1 MVKLLFFVLFFTNS
15 VFLQNQ
21 KDQEQTKFEFPGYT
35 LKGCLG
41 SDIPKP
47 KRQVAKLPS
56 KQAQVYL
63 KQLFP
68 FLQADNE
75 DLVKAKS
82 VLDRMK
88 SDSNLTDSDKAQMY
102 YYYAYIDSVNDDL
115 KSAKTNYKKFLS
127 IEDADPRLKSN
138 VISMLGQLSYAEGSY
153 NTAIDYMEQWI
164 SMEANPS
171 SLGFDIIAASYW
183 QLKDKKKALKF
194 SERALC
200 VAKANK
206 SKPKESTYNLLV
218 ALYNENERIEDM
230 LPLFEELVRFYPK
243 KRYWTQLSGVYGE
256 LKEEKKQLS
265 ALEAAHDQRL
275 LDKEN
280 EYVSLYQLLMRAEAP
295 LKAARVIEY
304 GIEKEF
310 VKENEKHLKYLAQG
324 WHMAQELAKAEPV
337 YEKAAKKSEKG
348 ELYVF
353 LGQIFLATDRYR
365 EAKQALKLGL
375 KKGKLDDP
383 VTVNI
388 LLGQVAYELQEFE
401 EATKFFRTAIDRLA
415 DIKIKNK
422 EAREKKQ
429 DKLRTQALNWLTYT
443 EKEKKRVE
451 MLELRIKDL
460 EEQS

>member
-1 MVKLLFFVLFFTNS
+1 MIKILIFSLFFSGIILS
-15 VFLQNQ
+15 QEKNQ
-21 KDQEQTKFEFPGYT
+21 KEQTKFDFPGYT
-35 LKGCLG
+35 IKGCLG
-41 SDIPKP
+41 SDLSKP

-56 KQAQVYL
+56 KRAQAYL
-63 KQLFP
+63 KDLFP
-68 FLQADNE
+68 FLRAETE
-75 DLVKAKS
+75 DLVKAKN
-82 VLDRMK
+82 VLNRMQ
-88 SDSNLTDSDKAQMY
+88 SDQGLTESDKAQMY
-102 YYYAYIDSVNDDL
+102 YYFAYIDSINEDL
-115 KSAKTNYKKFLS
+115 KSAKNNYKKFLS

-138 VISMLGQLSYAEGSY
+138 VISMLGQLSYSEGNY
-153 NTAIDYMEQWI
+153 KTAIDYMEQWI

-206 SKPKESTYNLLV
+206 SKPKESTYNLLI
-218 ALYNENERIEDM
+218 ALYNENERIKDM

-265 ALEAAHDQRL
+265 SLEAAHDQRL
-275 LDKEN
+275 LDKET

-295 LKAARVIEY
+295 LKAARVMQY

-324 WHMAQELAKAEPV
+324 WHMAQELDKAEPV
-337 YEKAAKKSEKG
+337 YEKAAIKSEEG

-353 LGQIFLATDRYR
+353 LGQIYLATDRYKK
-365 EAKQALKLGL
+365 AKQALQLGL
-375 KKGKLDDP
+375 KKGKLKDP

-388 LLGQVAYELQEFE
+388 LLGQVAYELQDFE
-401 EATKFFRTAIDRLA
+401 DATKFFRTAIDRLS
-415 DIKIKNK
+415 DIKIKDK

-451 MLELRIKDL
+451 MLQLRIKDL
-460 EEQS
+460 EES

>member
-1 MVKLLFFVLFFTNS
+1 MIKIFILSLFLSGVIFS
-15 VFLQNQ
+15 QDKNQ
-21 KDQEQTKFEFPGYT
+21 KEQTKFDFPGYT
-35 LKGCLG
+35 IKGCLG
-41 SDIPKP
+41 SDLSKP

-56 KQAQVYL
+56 KRAQAYL
-63 KQLFP
+63 KDLFP
-68 FLQADNE
+68 FLRAETE
-75 DLVKAKS
+75 DLVKAKN
-82 VLDRMK
+82 VLNRMQ
-88 SDSNLTDSDKAQMY
+88 SDQGLTESDKAQMY
-102 YYYAYIDSVNDDL
+102 YYFAYIDSINEDL
-115 KSAKTNYKKFLS
+115 KSAKNNYKKFLS

-138 VISMLGQLSYAEGSY
+138 VISMLGQLSYSEGNY
-153 NTAIDYMEQWI
+153 KTAIDYMEQWI

-206 SKPKESTYNLLV
+206 SKPKESTYNLLI
-218 ALYNENERIEDM
+218 ALYNENERIKDM

-265 ALEAAHDQRL
+265 SLEAAHDQRL
-275 LDKEN
+275 LDKET

-295 LKAARVIEY
+295 LKAARVMQY

-324 WHMAQELAKAEPV
+324 WHMAQELDKAEPV
-337 YEKAAKKSEKG
+337 YEKAAIKSEEG

-353 LGQIFLATDRYR
+353 LGQIYLATDRYKK
-365 EAKQALKLGL
+365 AKQALQLGL
-375 KKGKLDDP
+375 KKGKLKDP

-388 LLGQVAYELQEFE
+388 LLGQVAYELQDFE
-401 EATKFFRTAIDRLA
+401 DATKFFRTAIDRLS
-415 DIKIKNK
+415 DIKIKDK

-451 MLELRIKDL
+451 MLQLRIKDL
-460 EEQS
+460 EES

>member
-1 MVKLLFFVLFFTNS
+1 MRLLFLFFLFSSTAFVQS
-15 VFLQNQ
+15 E
-21 KDQEQTKFEFPGYT
+21 KDKEQTVFDFPGYT

-41 SDIPKP
+41 SDLPKP

-56 KQAQVYL
+56 KQAQRYL
-63 KQLFP
+63 KELFP
-68 FLQADNE
+68 FLQAENE
-75 DLVKAKS
+75 DFVKAEN
-82 VLDRMK
+82 VLNKMK
-88 SDSNLTDSDKAQMY
+88 SDSSLTESDKAQMY
-102 YYYAYIDSVNDDL
+102 YYFAYIDSVKDDL
-115 KSAKTNYKKFLS
+115 KSAKQNYMKFLS
-127 IEDADPRLKSN
+127 IEESDPRLKSN
-138 VISMLGQLSYAEGSY
+138 VISMLGQLSYAEGSFK
-153 NTAIDYMEQWI
+153 TAIDYMEQWI
-164 SMEANPS
+164 AMEANPS

-218 ALYNENERIEDM
+218 ALYNENERVNDM

-256 LKEEKKQLS
+256 LKQEDNQLS

-275 LDKEN
+275 LDKET

-295 LKAARVIEY
+295 LKAARAIEY
-304 GIEKEF
+304 GIQNEF
-310 VKENEKHLKYLAQG
+310 VEENEKHLKYLAQG
-324 WHMAQELAKAEPV
+324 WHLAQELDKAEPV
-337 YEKAAKKSEKG
+337 YEKAAKKAKEG
-348 ELYVF
+348 ELYIF
-353 LGQIFLATDRYR
+353 LGQIYLATDRFKK
-365 EAKQALKLGL
+365 AKQALQLGL
-375 KKGKLDDP
+375 KKGKLKDP

-388 LLGQVAYELQEFE
+388 LLGQVAYELQDFE
-401 EATKFFRTAIDRLA
+401 DATKFFRTAIDRLS
-415 DIKIKNK
+415 DIKIKDK

-451 MLELRIKDL
+451 MLELRMKDL
-460 EEQS
+460 EES

>member
-1 MVKLLFFVLFFTNS
+1 MIKIFIFSLFLSGAIFS
-15 VFLQNQ
+15 QDENQ
-21 KDQEQTKFEFPGYT
+21 TEQTRFEFPGYT
-35 LKGCLG
+35 IKGCLG
-41 SDIPKP
+41 SDLSKP

-56 KQAQVYL
+56 KKAQAYL
-63 KQLFP
+63 KDLFP
-68 FLQADNE
+68 FLRAETE
-75 DLVKAKS
+75 DLVKAKN
-82 VLDRMK
+82 VLNRMQ
-88 SDSNLTDSDKAQMY
+88 SDQGLTESDKAQMY
-102 YYYAYIDSVNDDL
+102 YYFAYIDSINEDL
-115 KSAKTNYKKFLS
+115 KSAKSNYKKFLS

-138 VISMLGQLSYAEGSY
+138 VISMLGQLSYSEGNY
-153 NTAIDYMEQWI
+153 KTAIDYMEQWI

-206 SKPKESTYNLLV
+206 SKPKESTYNLLI
-218 ALYNENERIEDM
+218 ALYNENERIKDM

-265 ALEAAHDQRL
+265 SLEAAHDQRL
-275 LDKEN
+275 LDKET

-295 LKAARVIEY
+295 LKAARVMQY

-324 WHMAQELAKAEPV
+324 WHVAQELDKAEPV
-337 YEKAAKKSEKG
+337 YEKAAIKSEEG

-353 LGQIFLATDRYR
+353 LGQIYLATDRYKK
-365 EAKQALKLGL
+365 AKQALQLGL
-375 KKGKLDDP
+375 KKGKLKDP

-388 LLGQVAYELQEFE
+388 LLGQVAYELQDFE
-401 EATKFFRTAIDRLA
+401 DATKFFRTAIDRLS
-415 DIKIKNK
+415 DIKIKDK

-451 MLELRIKDL
+451 MLQLRIKDL
-460 EEQS
+460 EES

>member
-1 MVKLLFFVLFFTNS
+1 MIKILIFSLFFSGIILS
-15 VFLQNQ
+15 QEKNQ
-21 KDQEQTKFEFPGYT
+21 KEQTKFDFPGYT
-35 LKGCLG
+35 IKGCLG
-41 SDIPKP
+41 SDLSKP

-56 KQAQVYL
+56 KRAQAYL
-63 KQLFP
+63 KDLFP
-68 FLQADNE
+68 FLRAETE
-75 DLVKAKS
+75 DLVKAKN
-82 VLDRMK
+82 VLNRMQ
-88 SDSNLTDSDKAQMY
+88 SDQGLTESDKAQMY
-102 YYYAYIDSVNDDL
+102 YYFAYIDSINEDL
-115 KSAKTNYKKFLS
+115 KSAKNNYKKFLS

-138 VISMLGQLSYAEGSY
+138 VISMLGQLSYSEGNY
-153 NTAIDYMEQWI
+153 KTAIDYMEQWI

-206 SKPKESTYNLLV
+206 SKPKESTYNLLI
-218 ALYNENERIEDM
+218 ALYNENQRIKDM

-265 ALEAAHDQRL
+265 SLEAAHHQRL
-275 LDKEN
+275 LDKET

-295 LKAARVIEY
+295 LKAARVMQY

-324 WHMAQELAKAEPV
+324 WHMAQELDKAEPV
-337 YEKAAKKSEKG
+337 YEKAAKKSEEG
-348 ELYVF
+348 ELYIF
-353 LGQIFLATDRYR
+353 LGQIYLATDRYKK
-365 EAKQALKLGL
+365 AKQALQLGL
-375 KKGKLDDP
+375 KKGKLKDP

-388 LLGQVAYELQEFE
+388 LLGQVAYELQDFE
-401 EATKFFRTAIDRLA
+401 DATKFFRTAIDRLS
-415 DIKIKNK
+415 DIKIKDK

-460 EEQS
+460 EES

>member
-1 MVKLLFFVLFFTNS
+1 MIKIFIFSLFFSGIIFS
-15 VFLQNQ
+15 QDKNQ
-21 KDQEQTKFEFPGYT
+21 TEQTKFDFPGYT
-35 LKGCLG
+35 IKGCLG
-41 SDIPKP
+41 SDLSKP

-56 KQAQVYL
+56 KKAQAYL
-63 KQLFP
+63 KDLFP
-68 FLQADNE
+68 FLRAETE
-75 DLVKAKS
+75 DLVKAKN
-82 VLDRMK
+82 VLNRMQ
-88 SDSNLTDSDKAQMY
+88 SDQGLTESDKAQMY
-102 YYYAYIDSVNDDL
+102 YYFAYIDSINEDL
-115 KSAKTNYKKFLS
+115 KSAKRNYIKFLS

-138 VISMLGQLSYAEGSY
+138 VISMLGQLSYSEGNY
-153 NTAIDYMEQWI
+153 KTAIDYMEQWI

-183 QLKDKKKALKF
+183 QLKDKKRALKF

-206 SKPKESTYNLLV
+206 SKPKESTYNLLI
-218 ALYNENERIEDM
+218 ALYNENQRIKDM

-265 ALEAAHDQRL
+265 SLEAAHDQRL

-295 LKAARVIEY
+295 LKAARVMQY
-304 GIEKEF
+304 GLEKEF

-324 WHMAQELAKAEPV
+324 WHMAQELDKAEPV
-337 YEKAAKKSEKG
+337 YEKAALKSEEG

-353 LGQIFLATDRYR
+353 LGQIYLATDRYKK
-365 EAKQALKLGL
+365 AKQALQLGL
-375 KKGKLDDP
+375 KKGKLKDP

-388 LLGQVAYELQEFE
+388 LLGQVAYELQDFE
-401 EATKFFRTAIDRLA
+401 DATKFFRTAIDRLS
-415 DIKIKNK
+415 DIKIKDK

-451 MLELRIKDL
+451 TLELRIKDL
-460 EEQS
+460 EES

>member
-1 MVKLLFFVLFFTNS
+1 MIKIFIFSLFLSGAIFS
-15 VFLQNQ
+15 QDENQ
-21 KDQEQTKFEFPGYT
+21 KEQTKFDFPGYT
-35 LKGCLG
+35 IKGCLG
-41 SDIPKP
+41 SDLSKP

-56 KQAQVYL
+56 KKAQAYL
-63 KQLFP
+63 KDLFP
-68 FLQADNE
+68 FLRAETE
-75 DLVKAKS
+75 DLVKAKN
-82 VLDRMK
+82 VLNRMQ
-88 SDSNLTDSDKAQMY
+88 SDQGLTESDKAQMY
-102 YYYAYIDSVNDDL
+102 YYFAYIDSINEDL
-115 KSAKTNYKKFLS
+115 KSAKKNYIKFLS

-138 VISMLGQLSYAEGSY
+138 VISMLGQLSYSEGNY
-153 NTAIDYMEQWI
+153 KTAIDYMEQWI

-206 SKPKESTYNLLV
+206 SKPKESTYNLLI
-218 ALYNENERIEDM
+218 ALYNENERIKDM

-265 ALEAAHDQRL
+265 SLEAAHDQRL
-275 LDKEN
+275 LDKET

-295 LKAARVIEY
+295 LKAARVMQY

-324 WHMAQELAKAEPV
+324 WHMAQELDKAEPV
-337 YEKAAKKSEKG
+337 YEKAAIKSEEG

-353 LGQIFLATDRYR
+353 LGQIYLATDRYKK
-365 EAKQALKLGL
+365 AKQALQLGL
-375 KKGKLDDP
+375 KKGKLKDP

-388 LLGQVAYELQEFE
+388 LLGQVAYELQDFE
-401 EATKFFRTAIDRLA
+401 DATKFFRTAIDRLS
-415 DIKIKNK
+415 DIKIKDK

-451 MLELRIKDL
+451 MLQLRIKDL
-460 EEQS
+460 EES

>member
-1 MVKLLFFVLFFTNS
+1 MMRLLFL
-15 VFLQNQ
+15 VFLFSSTAFVQSE
-21 KDQEQTKFEFPGYT
+21 KDKEQTVFDFPGYT

-41 SDIPKP
+41 SDLPKP

-56 KQAQVYL
+56 KQAQRYL
-63 KQLFP
+63 KELFP
-68 FLQADNE
+68 FLQAENE
-75 DLVKAKS
+75 DFVKAEN
-82 VLDRMK
+82 VLNKMK
-88 SDSNLTDSDKAQMY
+88 SDSSLTESDKAQMY
-102 YYYAYIDSVNDDL
+102 YYFAYIDSVKDDL
-115 KSAKTNYKKFLS
+115 KSAKQNYMKFLS
-127 IEDADPRLKSN
+127 IEESDPRLKSN
-138 VISMLGQLSYAEGSY
+138 VISMLGQLSYAEGSFK
-153 NTAIDYMEQWI
+153 TAIDYMEQWI
-164 SMEANPS
+164 AMEANPS

-218 ALYNENERIEDM
+218 ALYNENERINDM

-256 LKEEKKQLS
+256 LKQEDNQLS

-275 LDKEN
+275 LDKET

-295 LKAARVIEY
+295 LKAARAIEY
-304 GIEKEF
+304 GIQNEF
-310 VKENEKHLKYLAQG
+310 VEENEKHLKYLAQG
-324 WHMAQELAKAEPV
+324 WHLAQELDKAEPV
-337 YEKAAKKSEKG
+337 YEKAAKKSKEG
-348 ELYVF
+348 ELYIF
-353 LGQIFLATDRYR
+353 LGQIYLATDRYKK
-365 EAKQALKLGL
+365 AKQALQLGL
-375 KKGKLDDP
+375 KKGKLKDP

-388 LLGQVAYELQEFE
+388 LLGQVAYELQDFE
-401 EATKFFRTAIDRLA
+401 DATKFFRTAIDRLS
-415 DIKIKNK
+415 DIKIKDK

-451 MLELRIKDL
+451 MLELRMKDL
-460 EEQS
+460 EES

>member
-1 MVKLLFFVLFFTNS
+1 MMRLLFLFFLFSSTAFVQS
-15 VFLQNQ
+15 E
-21 KDQEQTKFEFPGYT
+21 KDKEQTVFDFPGYT

-41 SDIPKP
+41 SDLPKP

-56 KQAQVYL
+56 KQAQRYL
-63 KQLFP
+63 KELFP
-68 FLQADNE
+68 FLQAENE
-75 DLVKAKS
+75 DFVKAEN
-82 VLDRMK
+82 VLNKMK
-88 SDSNLTDSDKAQMY
+88 SDSSLTESDKAQMY
-102 YYYAYIDSVNDDL
+102 YYFAYIDSVNDDL
-115 KSAKTNYKKFLS
+115 KSAKQNYMKFLS
-127 IEDADPRLKSN
+127 IEESDPRLKSN
-138 VISMLGQLSYAEGSY
+138 VISMLGQLSYAEGSFK
-153 NTAIDYMEQWI
+153 TAIDYMEQWI
-164 SMEANPS
+164 AMEANPS

-218 ALYNENERIEDM
+218 ALYNENERVNDM

-256 LKEEKKQLS
+256 LKQEDNQLS

-275 LDKEN
+275 LDKET

-295 LKAARVIEY
+295 LKAARAIEY
-304 GIEKEF
+304 GIQNEF
-310 VKENEKHLKYLAQG
+310 VEENEKHLKYLAQG
-324 WHMAQELAKAEPV
+324 WHLAQELDKAEPV
-337 YEKAAKKSEKG
+337 YEKAAKKAKEG
-348 ELYVF
+348 ELYIF
-353 LGQIFLATDRYR
+353 LGQIYLATDRYKK
-365 EAKQALKLGL
+365 AKQALQLGL
-375 KKGKLDDP
+375 KKGKLKDP

-388 LLGQVAYELQEFE
+388 LLGQVAYELQDFE
-401 EATKFFRTAIDRLA
+401 DATKFFRTAIDRLS
-415 DIKIKNK
+415 DIKIKDK

-451 MLELRIKDL
+451 MLELRMKDL
-460 EEQS
+460 EES

>member
-1 MVKLLFFVLFFTNS
+1 MIKILIFSLFFSGIILS
-15 VFLQNQ
+15 QEKNQ
-21 KDQEQTKFEFPGYT
+21 KEQTKFDFPGYT
-35 LKGCLG
+35 IKGCLG
-41 SDIPKP
+41 SDLSKP

-56 KQAQVYL
+56 KRAQAYL
-63 KQLFP
+63 KDLFP
-68 FLQADNE
+68 FLRAETE
-75 DLVKAKS
+75 DLVKAKN
-82 VLDRMK
+82 VLNRMQ
-88 SDSNLTDSDKAQMY
+88 SDQGLTESDKAQMY
-102 YYYAYIDSVNDDL
+102 YYFAYIDSINEDL
-115 KSAKTNYKKFLS
+115 KSAKNNYKKFLS

-138 VISMLGQLSYAEGSY
+138 VISMLGQLSYSEGNY
-153 NTAIDYMEQWI
+153 KTAIDYMEQWI

-206 SKPKESTYNLLV
+206 SKPKESTYNLLI
-218 ALYNENERIEDM
+218 ALYNENQRIKDM

-265 ALEAAHDQRL
+265 SLEAAHDQRL
-275 LDKEN
+275 LDKET
-280 EYVSLYQLLMRAEAP
+280 EYISLYQLLMRAEAP
-295 LKAARVIEY
+295 LKAARVMQY
-304 GIEKEF
+304 GLEKEF
-310 VKENEKHLKYLAQG
+310 VEENEKHLKYLAQG
-324 WHMAQELAKAEPV
+324 WHMAQELDKAEPV
-337 YEKAAKKSEKG
+337 YEKAALKSEEG

-353 LGQIFLATDRYR
+353 LGQIYLATDRYKK
-365 EAKQALKLGL
+365 AKQALQLGL
-375 KKGKLDDP
+375 KKGKLKDP

-388 LLGQVAYELQEFE
+388 LLGQVAYELQDFE
-401 EATKFFRTAIDRLA
+401 DATKFFRTAIDRLS
-415 DIKIKNK
+415 DIKIKDK

-460 EEQS
+460 EES

>member
-1 MVKLLFFVLFFTNS
+1 MTRLLFL
-15 VFLQNQ
+15 VFLFSSTAFVQSE
-21 KDQEQTKFEFPGYT
+21 KDKEQTVFDFPGYT

-41 SDIPKP
+41 SDLPKP

-56 KQAQVYL
+56 KQAQRYL
-63 KQLFP
+63 KELFP
-68 FLQADNE
+68 FLQAENE
-75 DLVKAKS
+75 DFVKAEN
-82 VLDRMK
+82 VLNKMK
-88 SDSNLTDSDKAQMY
+88 SDSSLTESDKAQMY
-102 YYYAYIDSVNDDL
+102 YYFAYIDSVKDDL
-115 KSAKTNYKKFLS
+115 KSAKQNYMKFLS
-127 IEDADPRLKSN
+127 IEESDPRLKSN
-138 VISMLGQLSYAEGSY
+138 VISMLGQLSYAEGSFK
-153 NTAIDYMEQWI
+153 TAIDYMEQWI

-218 ALYNENERIEDM
+218 ALYNENERVNDM

-256 LKEEKKQLS
+256 LKQEDNQLS

-275 LDKEN
+275 LDKET

-295 LKAARVIEY
+295 LKAARAIEY
-304 GIEKEF
+304 GIQNEF
-310 VKENEKHLKYLAQG
+310 VEENEKHLKYLAQG
-324 WHMAQELAKAEPV
+324 WHLAQELDKAEPV
-337 YEKAAKKSEKG
+337 YEKAAKKSKEG
-348 ELYVF
+348 ELYIF
-353 LGQIFLATDRYR
+353 LGQIYLATDRYKK
-365 EAKQALKLGL
+365 AKQALQLGL
-375 KKGKLDDP
+375 KKGKLKDP

-388 LLGQVAYELQEFE
+388 LLGQVAYELQDFE
-401 EATKFFRTAIDRLA
+401 DATKFFRTAIDRLS
-415 DIKIKNK
+415 DIKIKDK

-451 MLELRIKDL
+451 MLELRMKDL
-460 EEQS
+460 EES

>member
-1 MVKLLFFVLFFTNS
+1 MIRIFIFSLFFSGIILS
-15 VFLQNQ
+15 QDKNQ
-21 KDQEQTKFEFPGYT
+21 TEQTKFDFPGYT
-35 LKGCLG
+35 IKGCLG
-41 SDIPKP
+41 SDLSKP

-56 KQAQVYL
+56 KKAQAYL
-63 KQLFP
+63 KDLFP
-68 FLQADNE
+68 FLRAETE
-75 DLVKAKS
+75 DLVKAKN
-82 VLDRMK
+82 VLNRMQ
-88 SDSNLTDSDKAQMY
+88 SDQGLTESDKAQMY
-102 YYYAYIDSVNDDL
+102 YYFAYIDSINEDL
-115 KSAKTNYKKFLS
+115 KSAKSNYKKFLS

-138 VISMLGQLSYAEGSY
+138 VISMLGQLSYSEGNY
-153 NTAIDYMEQWI
+153 KTAIDYMEQWI

-206 SKPKESTYNLLV
+206 SKPKESTYNLLI
-218 ALYNENERIEDM
+218 ALYNENQRIKDM

-265 ALEAAHDQRL
+265 SLEAAHDQRL
-275 LDKEN
+275 LDKET
-280 EYVSLYQLLMRAEAP
+280 EYISLYQLLMRAEAP
-295 LKAARVIEY
+295 LKAARVMQY
-304 GIEKEF
+304 GLEKEF
-310 VKENEKHLKYLAQG
+310 VEENEKHLKYLAQG
-324 WHMAQELAKAEPV
+324 WHMAQELDKAEPV
-337 YEKAAKKSEKG
+337 YEKAALKSEEG

-353 LGQIFLATDRYR
+353 LGQIYLATDRYKK
-365 EAKQALKLGL
+365 AKQALQLGL
-375 KKGKLDDP
+375 KKGKLKDP

-388 LLGQVAYELQEFE
+388 LLGQVAYELQDFE
-401 EATKFFRTAIDRLA
+401 DATKFFRTAIDRLS
-415 DIKIKNK
+415 DIKIKDK

-443 EKEKKRVE
+443 EKEKRRVE

-460 EEQS
+460 EES

>member
-1 MVKLLFFVLFFTNS
+1 MRLLFL
-15 VFLQNQ
+15 VFLFSSTAFVQSE
-21 KDQEQTKFEFPGYT
+21 KDKEQTVFDFPGYT

-41 SDIPKP
+41 SDLPKP

-56 KQAQVYL
+56 KQAQRYL
-63 KQLFP
+63 KELFP
-68 FLQADNE
+68 FLQAENE
-75 DLVKAKS
+75 DFVKAEN
-82 VLDRMK
+82 VLNKMK
-88 SDSNLTDSDKAQMY
+88 SDSSLTESDKAQMY
-102 YYYAYIDSVNDDL
+102 YYFAYIDSVNDDL
-115 KSAKTNYKKFLS
+115 KSAKQNYMKFLS
-127 IEDADPRLKSN
+127 IEESDPRLKSN
-138 VISMLGQLSYAEGSY
+138 VISMLGQLSYAEGSFK
-153 NTAIDYMEQWI
+153 TAIDYMEQWI
-164 SMEANPS
+164 AMEANPS

-218 ALYNENERIEDM
+218 ALYNENERINDM

-256 LKEEKKQLS
+256 LKQEDNQLS

-275 LDKEN
+275 LDKET

-295 LKAARVIEY
+295 LKAARAIEY
-304 GIEKEF
+304 GIQNEF
-310 VKENEKHLKYLAQG
+310 VEENEKHLKYLAQG
-324 WHMAQELAKAEPV
+324 WHLAQELDKAEPV
-337 YEKAAKKSEKG
+337 YEKAAKKSKEG
-348 ELYVF
+348 ELYIF
-353 LGQIFLATDRYR
+353 LGQIYLATDRYKK
-365 EAKQALKLGL
+365 AKQALQLGL
-375 KKGKLDDP
+375 KKGKLKDP

-388 LLGQVAYELQEFE
+388 LLGQVAYELQDFE
-401 EATKFFRTAIDRLA
+401 DATKFFRTAIDRLS
-415 DIKIKNK
+415 DIKIKDK

-451 MLELRIKDL
+451 MLELRMKDL
-460 EEQS
+460 EES

>member
-1 MVKLLFFVLFFTNS
+1 MMRLVLFFFLFSNF
-15 VFLQNQ
+15 VFLQN
-21 KDQEQTKFEFPGYT
+21 KSESEQTKFDFPGYT

-41 SDIPKP
+41 SELSKP

-56 KQAQVYL
+56 KQAQRYL
-63 KQLFP
+63 KELFP
-68 FLQADNE
+68 FLQAENE
-75 DLVKAKS
+75 DLVKAKN
-82 VLDRMK
+82 VLMK
-88 SDSNLTDSDKAQMY
+88 MQSDKTLTESDKAQMY
-102 YYYAYIDSVNDDL
+102 YYFAYIDSVNDDL
-115 KSAKTNYKKFLS
+115 KSAKQNYIKFLS

-138 VISMLGQLSYAEGSY
+138 VISMLGQLSYSEGNY
-153 NTAIDYMEQWI
+153 KTAIDYMEQWI
-164 SMEANPS
+164 SMESNPS

-183 QLKDKKKALKF
+183 QLKEKKKALKF

-206 SKPKESTYNLLV
+206 SKPKESTYNLLI
-218 ALYNENERIEDM
+218 ALYNENQRIKDM

-256 LKEEKKQLS
+256 LKQENKQLS

-295 LKAARVIEY
+295 LKAARVIAY
-304 GIEKEF
+304 GIENKF
-310 VKENEKHLKYLAQG
+310 VEENEKHLKYLAQG
-324 WHMAQELAKAEPV
+324 WHMAQELDKAEPV
-337 YEKAAKKSEKG
+337 YEKAAKKSEEG

-353 LGQIFLATDRYR
+353 LGQIYLATDRYDK
-365 EAKQALKLGL
+365 AKQALKLGL
-375 KKGKLDDP
+375 KKGKLKDP

-415 DIKIKNK
+415 DIKIEDK
-422 EAREKKQ
+422 EAKEKKQ

-451 MLELRIKDL
+451 TLQLRIKDL
-460 EEQS
+460 EEEG

>member
-1 MVKLLFFVLFFTNS
+1 MRLLFL
-15 VFLQNQ
+15 VFLFSSTAFVQSE
-21 KDQEQTKFEFPGYT
+21 KDKEQTVFDFPGYT

-41 SDIPKP
+41 SDLPKP

-56 KQAQVYL
+56 KQAQRYL
-63 KQLFP
+63 KELFP
-68 FLQADNE
+68 FLQAENE
-75 DLVKAKS
+75 DFVKAEN
-82 VLDRMK
+82 VLNKMK
-88 SDSNLTDSDKAQMY
+88 SDSSLTESDKAQMY
-102 YYYAYIDSVNDDL
+102 YYFAYIDSVNDDL
-115 KSAKTNYKKFLS
+115 KSAKQNYMKFLS
-127 IEDADPRLKSN
+127 IEESDPRLKSN
-138 VISMLGQLSYAEGSY
+138 VISMLGQLSYAEGSFK
-153 NTAIDYMEQWI
+153 TAIDYMEQWI
-164 SMEANPS
+164 AMEANPS

-218 ALYNENERIEDM
+218 ALYNENERVNDM

-256 LKEEKKQLS
+256 LKQEDNQLS

-275 LDKEN
+275 LDKET

-295 LKAARVIEY
+295 LKAARAIEY
-304 GIEKEF
+304 GIQNEF
-310 VKENEKHLKYLAQG
+310 VEENEKHLKYLAQG
-324 WHMAQELAKAEPV
+324 WHLAQELDKAEPV
-337 YEKAAKKSEKG
+337 YEKAAKKSKEG
-348 ELYVF
+348 ELYIF
-353 LGQIFLATDRYR
+353 LGQIYLATDRYKK
-365 EAKQALKLGL
+365 AKQALQLGL
-375 KKGKLDDP
+375 KKGKLKDP

-388 LLGQVAYELQEFE
+388 LLGQVAYELQDFE
-401 EATKFFRTAIDRLA
+401 DATKFFRTAIDRLS
-415 DIKIKNK
+415 DIKIKDK

-451 MLELRIKDL
+451 MLELRMKDL
-460 EEQS
+460 EES

>member
-1 MVKLLFFVLFFTNS
+1 MIKILIFSLFFSGAILS
-15 VFLQNQ
+15 QNENQ
-21 KDQEQTKFEFPGYT
+21 TEQTKFDFPGYT
-35 LKGCLG
+35 IKGCLG
-41 SDIPKP
+41 SDLSKP

-56 KQAQVYL
+56 KKAQAYL
-63 KQLFP
+63 KDLFP
-68 FLQADNE
+68 FFRAETE
-75 DLVKAKS
+75 DLVKVKN
-82 VLDRMK
+82 VLNRMQ
-88 SDSNLTDSDKAQMY
+88 SDQGLTESDKAQMY
-102 YYYAYIDSVNDDL
+102 YYFAYIDSINEDL
-115 KSAKTNYKKFLS
+115 KSAKRNYIKFLS

-138 VISMLGQLSYAEGSY
+138 VISMLGQLSYSEGNY
-153 NTAIDYMEQWI
+153 KTAIDYMEQWI

-206 SKPKESTYNLLV
+206 SKPKESTYNLLI
-218 ALYNENERIEDM
+218 ALYNENQRIKDM

-256 LKEEKKQLS
+256 LKQEKKQLS
-265 ALEAAHDQRL
+265 SLEAAHDQRL
-275 LDKEN
+275 LDKET

-295 LKAARVIEY
+295 LKAARVMQY

-310 VKENEKHLKYLAQG
+310 VKEDEKHLKYLAQG
-324 WHMAQELAKAEPV
+324 WHMAQELDKAEPV
-337 YEKAAKKSEKG
+337 YEKAAIKSEEG

-353 LGQIFLATDRYR
+353 LGQIYLATDRYKK
-365 EAKQALKLGL
+365 AKQALQLGL
-375 KKGKLDDP
+375 KKGKLKDP

-388 LLGQVAYELQEFE
+388 LLGQVAYELQDFE
-401 EATKFFRTAIDRLA
+401 DATKFFRTAIDRLS
-415 DIKIKNK
+415 DIKIKDK

-451 MLELRIKDL
+451 MLQLRIKDL
-460 EEQS
+460 EES

>member
-171 SLGFDIIAASYW
+171 SLGFDIIAASYR

-443 EKEKKRVE
+443 EKEKRRIE

-460 EEQS
+460 EEKS

>member
-1 MVKLLFFVLFFTNS
+1 MTRLLFL
-15 VFLQNQ
+15 VFLFSSTAFVQSE
-21 KDQEQTKFEFPGYT
+21 KDKEQTVFDFPGYT

-41 SDIPKP
+41 SDLPKP

-56 KQAQVYL
+56 KQAQRYL
-63 KQLFP
+63 KELFP
-68 FLQADNE
+68 FLQAENE
-75 DLVKAKS
+75 DFVKAEN
-82 VLDRMK
+82 VLNKMK
-88 SDSNLTDSDKAQMY
+88 SDSSLTESDKAQMY
-102 YYYAYIDSVNDDL
+102 YYFAYIDSVNDDL
-115 KSAKTNYKKFLS
+115 KSAKQNYMKFLS
-127 IEDADPRLKSN
+127 IEESDPRLKSN
-138 VISMLGQLSYAEGSY
+138 VISMLGQLSYAEGSFK
-153 NTAIDYMEQWI
+153 TAIDYMEQWI
-164 SMEANPS
+164 AMEANPS

-218 ALYNENERIEDM
+218 ALYNENERVNDM

-256 LKEEKKQLS
+256 LKQEDNQLS

-275 LDKEN
+275 LDKET

-295 LKAARVIEY
+295 LKAARAIEY
-304 GIEKEF
+304 GIQNEF
-310 VKENEKHLKYLAQG
+310 VEENEKHLKYLAQG
-324 WHMAQELAKAEPV
+324 WHLAQELDKAEPV
-337 YEKAAKKSEKG
+337 YEKAAKKAKEG

-353 LGQIFLATDRYR
+353 LGQIYLATDRYKK
-365 EAKQALKLGL
+365 AKQALQLGL
-375 KKGKLDDP
+375 KKGKLKDP

-388 LLGQVAYELQEFE
+388 LLGQVAYELQDFE
-401 EATKFFRTAIDRLA
+401 DATKFFRTAIDRLS
-415 DIKIKNK
+415 DIKIKDK

-451 MLELRIKDL
+451 MLELRMKDL
-460 EEQS
+460 EES

>member
-1 MVKLLFFVLFFTNS
+1 MMRLLFL
-15 VFLQNQ
+15 VFLFSSTAFVQSE
-21 KDQEQTKFEFPGYT
+21 KDKEQTVFDFPGYT

-41 SDIPKP
+41 SDLPKP

-56 KQAQVYL
+56 KQAQRYL
-63 KQLFP
+63 KELFP
-68 FLQADNE
+68 FLQAENE
-75 DLVKAKS
+75 DFVKAEN
-82 VLDRMK
+82 VLNKMK
-88 SDSNLTDSDKAQMY
+88 SDSSLTESDKAQMY
-102 YYYAYIDSVNDDL
+102 YYFAYIDSVNDDL
-115 KSAKTNYKKFLS
+115 KSAKQNYMKFLS
-127 IEDADPRLKSN
+127 IEESDPRLKSN
-138 VISMLGQLSYAEGSY
+138 VISMLGQLSYAEGSFK
-153 NTAIDYMEQWI
+153 TAIDYMEQWI
-164 SMEANPS
+164 AMEANPS

-218 ALYNENERIEDM
+218 ALYNENERVNDM

-256 LKEEKKQLS
+256 LKQEDNQLS

-275 LDKEN
+275 LDKET

-295 LKAARVIEY
+295 LKAARAIEY
-304 GIEKEF
+304 GIQNEF
-310 VKENEKHLKYLAQG
+310 VEENEKHLKYLAQG
-324 WHMAQELAKAEPV
+324 WHLAQELDKAEPV
-337 YEKAAKKSEKG
+337 YEKAAKKAKEG
-348 ELYVF
+348 ELYIF
-353 LGQIFLATDRYR
+353 LGQIYLATDRYKK
-365 EAKQALKLGL
+365 AKQALQLGL
-375 KKGKLDDP
+375 KKGKLKDP

-388 LLGQVAYELQEFE
+388 LLGQVAYELQDFE
-401 EATKFFRTAIDRLA
+401 DATKFFRTAIDRLS
-415 DIKIKNK
+415 DIKIKDK

-451 MLELRIKDL
+451 MLELRMKDL
-460 EEQS
+460 EES

>member
-1 MVKLLFFVLFFTNS
+1 MIKIFIFSLFLSGAIFS
-15 VFLQNQ
+15 QSDNQ
-21 KDQEQTKFEFPGYT
+21 TEQTKFDFPGYT
-35 LKGCLG
+35 IKGCLG
-41 SDIPKP
+41 SDLSKP

-56 KQAQVYL
+56 KKAQAYL
-63 KQLFP
+63 KDLFP
-68 FLQADNE
+68 FLRAETE
-75 DLVKAKS
+75 DLVKAKN
-82 VLDRMK
+82 VLNRMQ
-88 SDSNLTDSDKAQMY
+88 SDQGLTESDKAQMY
-102 YYYAYIDSVNDDL
+102 YYFAYIDSINEDI
-115 KSAKTNYKKFLS
+115 KSAKKNYIKFLS

-138 VISMLGQLSYAEGSY
+138 VISMLGQLSYSEGNY
-153 NTAIDYMEQWI
+153 KTAIDYMEQWI

-206 SKPKESTYNLLV
+206 SKPKESTYNLLI
-218 ALYNENERIEDM
+218 ALYNENQRIKDM

-265 ALEAAHDQRL
+265 SLEAAHDQRL
-275 LDKEN
+275 LDKET

-295 LKAARVIEY
+295 LKAARVMQY

-310 VKENEKHLKYLAQG
+310 VKDNEKHLKYLAQG
-324 WHMAQELAKAEPV
+324 WHMAQELDKAEPV
-337 YEKAAKKSEKG
+337 YEKAAIKSEEG

-353 LGQIFLATDRYR
+353 LGQIYLATDRYKK
-365 EAKQALKLGL
+365 AKQALQLGL
-375 KKGKLDDP
+375 KKGKLKDP

-401 EATKFFRTAIDRLA
+401 DATKFFRTAIDRLS
-415 DIKIKNK
+415 DIKIKDK

-451 MLELRIKDL
+451 MLQLRIKDL
-460 EEQS
+460 EES

>member
-1 MVKLLFFVLFFTNS
+1 MIKILIFSLFLSGVIFS
-15 VFLQNQ
+15 QDENQ
-21 KDQEQTKFEFPGYT
+21 KEQTKFDFPGYT
-35 LKGCLG
+35 IKGCLG
-41 SDIPKP
+41 SDLSKP

-56 KQAQVYL
+56 KKAQAYL
-63 KQLFP
+63 KDLFP
-68 FLQADNE
+68 FLRAETE
-75 DLVKAKS
+75 DLVKAKN
-82 VLDRMK
+82 VLNKMQ
-88 SDSNLTDSDKAQMY
+88 SDQGLTESDKAQMY
-102 YYYAYIDSVNDDL
+102 YYFAYIDSINEDL
-115 KSAKTNYKKFLS
+115 KSAKRNYIKFLS

-138 VISMLGQLSYAEGSY
+138 VISMLGQLSYSEGNY
-153 NTAIDYMEQWI
+153 KTAIDYMEQWI

-206 SKPKESTYNLLV
+206 SKPKESTYNLLI
-218 ALYNENERIEDM
+218 ALYNENQRIKDM

-265 ALEAAHDQRL
+265 SLEAAHDQRL
-275 LDKEN
+275 LDKET

-295 LKAARVIEY
+295 LKAARVMQY

-310 VKENEKHLKYLAQG
+310 VKEDEKHLKYLAQG
-324 WHMAQELAKAEPV
+324 WHMAQELDKAEPV
-337 YEKAAKKSEKG
+337 YEKAAIKSEEG

-353 LGQIFLATDRYR
+353 LGQIYLATDRYKK
-365 EAKQALKLGL
+365 AKQALQLGL
-375 KKGKLDDP
+375 KKGKLKDP

-388 LLGQVAYELQEFE
+388 LLGQVAYELQDFE
-401 EATKFFRTAIDRLA
+401 DATKFFRTAIDRLS
-415 DIKIKNK
+415 DIKIKDK

-451 MLELRIKDL
+451 MLQLRIKDL
-460 EEQS
+460 EES

>member
-1 MVKLLFFVLFFTNS
+1 MIKILIFSLFFSGIILS
-15 VFLQNQ
+15 QEKNQ
-21 KDQEQTKFEFPGYT
+21 KEQTKFDFPGYT
-35 LKGCLG
+35 IKGCLG
-41 SDIPKP
+41 SDLSKP

-56 KQAQVYL
+56 KRAQAYL
-63 KQLFP
+63 KDLFP
-68 FLQADNE
+68 FLRAETE
-75 DLVKAKS
+75 DLVKAKN
-82 VLDRMK
+82 VLNRMQ
-88 SDSNLTDSDKAQMY
+88 SDQGLTESDKAQMY
-102 YYYAYIDSVNDDL
+102 YYFAYIDSINEDL
-115 KSAKTNYKKFLS
+115 KSAKRNYIKFLS

-138 VISMLGQLSYAEGSY
+138 VISMLGQLSYSEGNY
-153 NTAIDYMEQWI
+153 KTAIDYMEQWI

-206 SKPKESTYNLLV
+206 SKPKESTYNLLI
-218 ALYNENERIEDM
+218 ALYNENERIKDM

-265 ALEAAHDQRL
+265 SLEAAHDQRL
-275 LDKEN
+275 LDKET

-295 LKAARVIEY
+295 LKAARVMQY

-324 WHMAQELAKAEPV
+324 WHMAQELDKAEPV
-337 YEKAAKKSEKG
+337 YEKAAIKSEEG

-353 LGQIFLATDRYR
+353 LGQIYLATDRYKK
-365 EAKQALKLGL
+365 AKQALQLGL
-375 KKGKLDDP
+375 KKGKLKDP

-388 LLGQVAYELQEFE
+388 LLGQVAYELQDFE
-401 EATKFFRTAIDRLA
+401 DATKFFRTAIDRLS
-415 DIKIKNK
+415 DIKIKDK

-451 MLELRIKDL
+451 MLQLRIKDL
-460 EEQS
+460 EES

>member
-1 MVKLLFFVLFFTNS
+1 MIKIFIFSLFLSGVIFS
-15 VFLQNQ
+15 QDENQ
-21 KDQEQTKFEFPGYT
+21 KEQTKFDFPGYT
-35 LKGCLG
+35 IKGCLG
-41 SDIPKP
+41 SDLSKP

-56 KQAQVYL
+56 KKAQAYL
-63 KQLFP
+63 KDLFP
-68 FLQADNE
+68 FLRAETE
-75 DLVKAKS
+75 DLVKAKN
-82 VLDRMK
+82 VLNRMQ
-88 SDSNLTDSDKAQMY
+88 SDQGLTESDKAQMY
-102 YYYAYIDSVNDDL
+102 YYFAYIDSINEDL
-115 KSAKTNYKKFLS
+115 KSAKRNYIKFLS

-138 VISMLGQLSYAEGSY
+138 VISMLGQLSYSEGNY
-153 NTAIDYMEQWI
+153 KTAIDYMEQWI

-206 SKPKESTYNLLV
+206 SKPKESTYNLLI
-218 ALYNENERIEDM
+218 ALYNENQRIKDM

-256 LKEEKKQLS
+256 LKDEKKQLS
-265 ALEAAHDQRL
+265 SLEAAHDQRL
-275 LDKEN
+275 LDKDT

-295 LKAARVIEY
+295 LKAAKVMQY

-310 VKENEKHLKYLAQG
+310 VKEDEQHLKYLAQG
-324 WHMAQELAKAEPV
+324 WHMAQELDKAEPV
-337 YEKAAKKSEKG
+337 YEKAAIKSEEG

-353 LGQIFLATDRYR
+353 LGQIYLATDRYKK
-365 EAKQALKLGL
+365 AKQALQLGL
-375 KKGKLDDP
+375 KKGKLKDP

-388 LLGQVAYELQEFE
+388 LLGQVAYELQDFE
-401 EATKFFRTAIDRLA
+401 DATKFFRTAIDRLS
-415 DIKIKNK
+415 DIKIKDK

-451 MLELRIKDL
+451 MLQLRIKDL
-460 EEQS
+460 EES

>member
-1 MVKLLFFVLFFTNS
+1 MMRLLFL
-15 VFLQNQ
+15 VFLFSSTAFVQSE
-21 KDQEQTKFEFPGYT
+21 KDKEQTVFDFPGYT

-41 SDIPKP
+41 SDLPKP

-56 KQAQVYL
+56 KQAQRYL
-63 KQLFP
+63 KELFP
-68 FLQADNE
+68 FLQAENE
-75 DLVKAKS
+75 DFVKAEN
-82 VLDRMK
+82 VLNKMK
-88 SDSNLTDSDKAQMY
+88 SDSSLTESDKAQMY
-102 YYYAYIDSVNDDL
+102 YYFAYIDSVNDDL
-115 KSAKTNYKKFLS
+115 KSAKQNYMKFLS
-127 IEDADPRLKSN
+127 IEESDPRLKSN
-138 VISMLGQLSYAEGSY
+138 VISMLGQLSYAEGSFK
-153 NTAIDYMEQWI
+153 TAIDYMEQWI
-164 SMEANPS
+164 AMEANPS

-218 ALYNENERIEDM
+218 ALYNENERVDDM

-256 LKEEKKQLS
+256 LKQEDNQLS

-275 LDKEN
+275 LDKET

-295 LKAARVIEY
+295 LKAARAIEY
-304 GIEKEF
+304 GIQNEF
-310 VKENEKHLKYLAQG
+310 VEENEKHLKYLAQG
-324 WHMAQELAKAEPV
+324 WHLAQELDKAEPV
-337 YEKAAKKSEKG
+337 YEKAAKKAKEG
-348 ELYVF
+348 ELYIF
-353 LGQIFLATDRYR
+353 LGQIYLATDRYKK
-365 EAKQALKLGL
+365 AKQALQLGL
-375 KKGKLDDP
+375 KKGKLKDP

-388 LLGQVAYELQEFE
+388 LLGQVAYELQDFE
-401 EATKFFRTAIDRLA
+401 DATKFFRTAIDRLA
-415 DIKIKNK
+415 DIKIKDK

-451 MLELRIKDL
+451 MLELRMKDL
-460 EEQS
+460 EES

>member
-1 MVKLLFFVLFFTNS
+1 MIKIFIFSLFFSGIILS
-15 VFLQNQ
+15 QDKNQ
-21 KDQEQTKFEFPGYT
+21 IEQTKFDFPGYT
-35 LKGCLG
+35 IKGCLG
-41 SDIPKP
+41 SDLSKP

-56 KQAQVYL
+56 KKAQAYL
-63 KQLFP
+63 KDLFP
-68 FLQADNE
+68 FLRAETE

-82 VLDRMK
+82 VLNRMQ
-88 SDSNLTDSDKAQMY
+88 SDQGLTESDKAQMY
-102 YYYAYIDSVNDDL
+102 YYFAYIDSINEDL
-115 KSAKTNYKKFLS
+115 KSAKRNYIKFLS

-138 VISMLGQLSYAEGSY
+138 VISMLGQLSYSEGNY
-153 NTAIDYMEQWI
+153 KTAIDYMEQWI

-206 SKPKESTYNLLV
+206 SKPKESTYNLLI
-218 ALYNENERIEDM
+218 ALYNENQRIKDM

-265 ALEAAHDQRL
+265 SLEAAHDQRL
-275 LDKEN
+275 LDKET

-295 LKAARVIEY
+295 LKAARVMQY

-324 WHMAQELAKAEPV
+324 WHMAQELDKAEPV
-337 YEKAAKKSEKG
+337 YEKAAIKSEEG

-353 LGQIFLATDRYR
+353 LGQIYLATDRYKK
-365 EAKQALKLGL
+365 AKQALQLGL
-375 KKGKLDDP
+375 KKGKLKDP

-388 LLGQVAYELQEFE
+388 LLGQVAYELQDFE
-401 EATKFFRTAIDRLA
+401 DATKFFRTAIDRLS
-415 DIKIKNK
+415 DIKIKDK

-451 MLELRIKDL
+451 MLQLRIKDL
-460 EEQS
+460 EES

>member
-1 MVKLLFFVLFFTNS
+1 MIKILIFSLFFSGIILS
-15 VFLQNQ
+15 QEKNQ
-21 KDQEQTKFEFPGYT
+21 KEQTKFDFPGYT
-35 LKGCLG
+35 IKGCLG
-41 SDIPKP
+41 SDLSKP

-56 KQAQVYL
+56 KRAQAYL
-63 KQLFP
+63 KDLFP
-68 FLQADNE
+68 FLRAETE
-75 DLVKAKS
+75 DLVKAKN
-82 VLDRMK
+82 VLNRMQ
-88 SDSNLTDSDKAQMY
+88 SDQGLTESDKAQMY
-102 YYYAYIDSVNDDL
+102 YYFAYIDSINEDL
-115 KSAKTNYKKFLS
+115 KSAKNNYKKFLS

-138 VISMLGQLSYAEGSY
+138 VISMLGQLSYSEGNY
-153 NTAIDYMEQWI
+153 KTAIDYMEQWI

-206 SKPKESTYNLLV
+206 SKPKESTYNLLI
-218 ALYNENERIEDM
+218 ALYNENQRIKDM

-243 KRYWTQLSGVYGE
+243 KRYWTQLSGGYGE

-265 ALEAAHDQRL
+265 SLEAAHDQRL
-275 LDKEN
+275 LDKET

-295 LKAARVIEY
+295 LKAARVMQY

-324 WHMAQELAKAEPV
+324 WHMAQELDKAEPV
-337 YEKAAKKSEKG
+337 YEKAAIKSEEG

-353 LGQIFLATDRYR
+353 LGQIYLATDRYKK
-365 EAKQALKLGL
+365 AKQALQLGL
-375 KKGKLDDP
+375 KKGKLKDP

-388 LLGQVAYELQEFE
+388 LLGQVAYELQDFE
-401 EATKFFRTAIDRLA
+401 DATKFFRTAIDRLS
-415 DIKIKNK
+415 DIKIKDK

-460 EEQS
+460 EES

>member
-1 MVKLLFFVLFFTNS
+1 MTRLLFLFFLFSSTAFVQS
-15 VFLQNQ
+15 E
-21 KDQEQTKFEFPGYT
+21 KDKEQTVFDFPGYT

-41 SDIPKP
+41 SDLPKP

-56 KQAQVYL
+56 KQAQRYL
-63 KQLFP
+63 KELFP
-68 FLQADNE
+68 FLQAENE
-75 DLVKAKS
+75 DFVKAEN
-82 VLDRMK
+82 VLNKMK
-88 SDSNLTDSDKAQMY
+88 SDSSLTESDKAQMY
-102 YYYAYIDSVNDDL
+102 YYFAYIDSVNDDL
-115 KSAKTNYKKFLS
+115 KSAKQNYMKFLS
-127 IEDADPRLKSN
+127 IEESDPRLKSN
-138 VISMLGQLSYAEGSY
+138 VISMLGQLSYAEGSFK
-153 NTAIDYMEQWI
+153 TAIDYMEQWI

-218 ALYNENERIEDM
+218 ALYNENERVNDM

-256 LKEEKKQLS
+256 LKQEDNQLS

-275 LDKEN
+275 LDKET

-295 LKAARVIEY
+295 LKAARAIEY
-304 GIEKEF
+304 GIQNEF
-310 VKENEKHLKYLAQG
+310 VEENEKHLKYLAQG
-324 WHMAQELAKAEPV
+324 WHLAQELDKAEPV
-337 YEKAAKKSEKG
+337 YEKAAKKSKEG
-348 ELYVF
+348 ELYIF
-353 LGQIFLATDRYR
+353 LGQIYLATDRYKK
-365 EAKQALKLGL
+365 AKQALQLGL
-375 KKGKLDDP
+375 KKGKLKDP

-388 LLGQVAYELQEFE
+388 LLGQVAYELQDFE
-401 EATKFFRTAIDRLA
+401 DATKFFRTAIDRLS
-415 DIKIKNK
+415 DIKIKDK

-451 MLELRIKDL
+451 MLELRMKDL
-460 EEQS
+460 EES

>member
-1 MVKLLFFVLFFTNS
+1 MIKI
-15 VFLQNQ
+15 FLYFLIFSGVAFSQ
-21 KDQEQTKFEFPGYT
+21 KDNQPEQTKFDFPGFT
-35 LKGCLG
+35 IKGCLG
-41 SDIPKP
+41 SELSKP
-47 KRQVAKLPS
+47 KRQIAKLPS
-56 KQAQVYL
+56 KRAQAYL
-63 KQLFP
+63 KELFP
-68 FLQADNE
+68 FLRAETE
-75 DLVKAKS
+75 DFVKAKN
-82 VLDRMK
+82 VLNKMQ
-88 SDSNLTDSDKAQMY
+88 SDADLTESDKAQMY
-102 YYYAYIDSVNDDL
+102 YYFAYIDSINEDL
-115 KSAKTNYKKFLS
+115 KSAKRNYIKFLS

-138 VISMLGQLSYAEGSY
+138 VISMLGQLSYSEGNY
-153 NTAIDYMEQWI
+153 KTAIDYMEQWI

-206 SKPKESTYNLLV
+206 SKPKESTYNLLI
-218 ALYNENERIEDM
+218 ALYNENQRIKDM

-265 ALEAAHDQRL
+265 SLEAAHDQRL
-275 LDKEN
+275 LDKGT

-295 LKAARVIEY
+295 LKAARVMQY

-310 VKENEKHLKYLAQG
+310 VKEDEKHLKYLAQG
-324 WHMAQELAKAEPV
+324 WHMAQELDKAEPA
-337 YEKAAKKSEKG
+337 YEKAAKKSEEG

-353 LGQIFLATDRYR
+353 LGQIYLATDRYK
-365 EAKQALKLGL
+365 EAKQALQLGP
-375 KKGKLDDP
+375 KKGKLKDP

-401 EATKFFRTAIDRLA
+401 DATKFFRTAIDRLT

-422 EAREKKQ
+422 ETREKKQ
-429 DKLRTQALNWLTYT
+429 DKLRTQALSWLTYT
-443 EKEKKRVE
+443 EREKKRVE
-451 MLELRIKDL
+451 MLQLRIKDL
-460 EEQS
+460 EES

>member
-1 MVKLLFFVLFFTNS
+1 MIKILIFSLFFSGIILS
-15 VFLQNQ
+15 QEKNQ
-21 KDQEQTKFEFPGYT
+21 KVQTKFDFPGYT
-35 LKGCLG
+35 IKGCLG
-41 SDIPKP
+41 SDLSKP

-56 KQAQVYL
+56 KRAQAYL
-63 KQLFP
+63 KDLFP
-68 FLQADNE
+68 FLRAETE
-75 DLVKAKS
+75 DLVKAKN
-82 VLDRMK
+82 VLNRMQ
-88 SDSNLTDSDKAQMY
+88 SDQGLTESDKAQMY
-102 YYYAYIDSVNDDL
+102 YYFAYIDSINEDL
-115 KSAKTNYKKFLS
+115 KSAKNNYKKFLS

-138 VISMLGQLSYAEGSY
+138 VISMLGQLSYSEGNY
-153 NTAIDYMEQWI
+153 KTAIDYMEQWI

-206 SKPKESTYNLLV
+206 SKPKESTYNLLI
-218 ALYNENERIEDM
+218 ALYNENERIKDM

-265 ALEAAHDQRL
+265 SLEAAHDQRL
-275 LDKEN
+275 LDKET

-295 LKAARVIEY
+295 LKAARVMQY

-324 WHMAQELAKAEPV
+324 WHMAQELDKAEPV
-337 YEKAAKKSEKG
+337 YEKAAIKSEEG

-353 LGQIFLATDRYR
+353 LGQIYLATDRYKK
-365 EAKQALKLGL
+365 AKQALQLGL
-375 KKGKLDDP
+375 KKGKLKDP

-388 LLGQVAYELQEFE
+388 LLGQVAYELQDFE
-401 EATKFFRTAIDRLA
+401 DATKFFRTAIDRLS
-415 DIKIKNK
+415 DIKIKDK

-443 EKEKKRVE
+443 EKEKRRVE
-451 MLELRIKDL
+451 MLQLRIKDL
-460 EEQS
+460 EES

>member
-1 MVKLLFFVLFFTNS
+1 MIKILIFSLFLSGAIFS
-15 VFLQNQ
+15 QSDNQ
-21 KDQEQTKFEFPGYT
+21 TEQTKFDFPGYT
-35 LKGCLG
+35 IKGCLG
-41 SDIPKP
+41 SDLSKP

-56 KQAQVYL
+56 KKAQAYL
-63 KQLFP
+63 KDLFP
-68 FLQADNE
+68 FLRAETE
-75 DLVKAKS
+75 DLVKAKN
-82 VLDRMK
+82 VLNRMQ
-88 SDSNLTDSDKAQMY
+88 SDQGLTESDKAQMY
-102 YYYAYIDSVNDDL
+102 YYFAYIDSINEDI
-115 KSAKTNYKKFLS
+115 KSAKRNYIKFLS

-138 VISMLGQLSYAEGSY
+138 VISMLGQLSYSEGNY
-153 NTAIDYMEQWI
+153 KTAIDYMEQWI
-164 SMEANPS
+164 SMETNPS

-183 QLKDKKKALKF
+183 QLKEKKKALKF

-206 SKPKESTYNLLV
+206 SKPKESTYNLLI
-218 ALYNENERIEDM
+218 ALYNENQRIKDM

-265 ALEAAHDQRL
+265 SLEAAHDQRL
-275 LDKEN
+275 LDKET

-295 LKAARVIEY
+295 LKAARVMQY

-310 VKENEKHLKYLAQG
+310 VKEDEKHLKYLAQG
-324 WHMAQELAKAEPV
+324 WHMAQELDKAEPV
-337 YEKAAKKSEKG
+337 YEKAAIKSEEG

-353 LGQIFLATDRYR
+353 LGQIYLATDRYKK
-365 EAKQALKLGL
+365 AKQALQLGL
-375 KKGKLDDP
+375 KKGKLKDP

-388 LLGQVAYELQEFE
+388 LLGQVAYELQDFE
-401 EATKFFRTAIDRLA
+401 DATKFFRTAIDRLS
-415 DIKIKNK
+415 DIKIKDK

-451 MLELRIKDL
+451 MLQLRIKDL
-460 EEQS
+460 EES

>member
-1 MVKLLFFVLFFTNS
+1 MIKIFIFSLFLSGVIFS
-15 VFLQNQ
+15 KDENQ
-21 KDQEQTKFEFPGYT
+21 KEQTKFDFPGYT
-35 LKGCLG
+35 IKGCLG
-41 SDIPKP
+41 SDLSKP

-56 KQAQVYL
+56 KKAQAYL
-63 KQLFP
+63 KDLFP
-68 FLQADNE
+68 FLRAETE
-75 DLVKAKS
+75 DLVKAKN
-82 VLDRMK
+82 VLNRMQ
-88 SDSNLTDSDKAQMY
+88 SDQGLTESDKAQMY
-102 YYYAYIDSVNDDL
+102 YYFAYIDSINEDL
-115 KSAKTNYKKFLS
+115 KSAKRNYIKFLS

-138 VISMLGQLSYAEGSY
+138 VISMLGQLSYSEGNY
-153 NTAIDYMEQWI
+153 KTAIDYMEQWI

-206 SKPKESTYNLLV
+206 SKPKESTYNLLI
-218 ALYNENERIEDM
+218 ALYNENQRIKDM

-265 ALEAAHDQRL
+265 SLEAAHDQRL
-275 LDKEN
+275 LDKET

-295 LKAARVIEY
+295 LKAARVMQY

-310 VKENEKHLKYLAQG
+310 VKEDEKHLKYLAQG
-324 WHMAQELAKAEPV
+324 WHMAQELDKAEPV
-337 YEKAAKKSEKG
+337 YEKAAIKSEEG

-353 LGQIFLATDRYR
+353 LGQIYLATDRYKK
-365 EAKQALKLGL
+365 AKQALQLGL
-375 KKGKLDDP
+375 KKGKLKDP

-388 LLGQVAYELQEFE
+388 LLGQVAYELQDFE
-401 EATKFFRTAIDRLA
+401 DATKFFRTAIDRLS
-415 DIKIKNK
+415 DIKIKDK

-451 MLELRIKDL
+451 MLQLRIKDL
-460 EEQS
+460 EES

>member
-1 MVKLLFFVLFFTNS
+1 MIKIFILSLFLSGVIFS
-15 VFLQNQ
+15 QDKNQ
-21 KDQEQTKFEFPGYT
+21 KEQTKFDFPGYT
-35 LKGCLG
+35 IKGCLG
-41 SDIPKP
+41 SDLSKP

-56 KQAQVYL
+56 KRAQAYL
-63 KQLFP
+63 KDLFP
-68 FLQADNE
+68 FLRAETE
-75 DLVKAKS
+75 DLVKAKN
-82 VLDRMK
+82 VLNRMQ
-88 SDSNLTDSDKAQMY
+88 SDQGLTESDKAQMY
-102 YYYAYIDSVNDDL
+102 YYFAYIDSINEDL
-115 KSAKTNYKKFLS
+115 KSAKNNYKKFLS

-138 VISMLGQLSYAEGSY
+138 VISMLGQLSYSEGNY
-153 NTAIDYMEQWI
+153 KTAIDYMEQWI

-206 SKPKESTYNLLV
+206 SKPKESTYNLLI
-218 ALYNENERIEDM
+218 ALYNENERIKDM

-265 ALEAAHDQRL
+265 SLEAAHDQRL
-275 LDKEN
+275 LDKEV

-295 LKAARVIEY
+295 LKAARVMQY

-324 WHMAQELAKAEPV
+324 WHMAQELDKAEPV
-337 YEKAAKKSEKG
+337 YEKAALKSEEG

-353 LGQIFLATDRYR
+353 LGQIYLATDRYKK
-365 EAKQALKLGL
+365 AKQALQLGL
-375 KKGKLDDP
+375 KKGKLKDP

-388 LLGQVAYELQEFE
+388 LLGQVAYELQDFE
-401 EATKFFRTAIDRLA
+401 DATKFFRTAIDRLS
-415 DIKIKNK
+415 DIKIKDK

-460 EEQS
+460 EES

>member
-1 MVKLLFFVLFFTNS
+1 MIRIIFLLFLFSNFS
-15 VFLQNQ
+15 FLQN
-21 KDQEQTKFEFPGYT
+21 KDNPEQTKFDFPGYT

-41 SDIPKP
+41 SDLSKP

-56 KQAQVYL
+56 KQAQRYL
-63 KQLFP
+63 KELFP
-68 FLQADNE
+68 FLQGEDE
-75 DLVKAKS
+75 DLVKAKN
-82 VLDRMK
+82 VLTKMQA
-88 SDSNLTDSDKAQMY
+88 DSSLTDPDKAQMY
-102 YYYAYIDSVNDDL
+102 YYFAYIDSINDDI
-115 KSAKTNYKKFLS
+115 KSAKKNYKKFLS
-127 IEDADPRLKSN
+127 IDDADPRLKSN
-138 VISMLGQLSYAEGSY
+138 VISMLGQLSYAEENY
-153 NTAIDYMEQWI
+153 KTAIDYMEQWI
-164 SMEANPS
+164 AMETNPS

-206 SKPKESTYNLLV
+206 SKPKESTYNLLI
-218 ALYNENERIEDM
+218 ALYNENQRIKDM

-256 LKEEKKQLS
+256 LKQEKKQLS

-295 LKAARVIEY
+295 LKAAKVIQY

-324 WHMAQELAKAEPV
+324 WHMAQELDKAEPV
-337 YEKAAKKSEKG
+337 YEKAAIKSEEG

-353 LGQIFLATDRYR
+353 LGQIYLATDRYKK
-365 EAKQALKLGL
+365 AKQALQLGL
-375 KKGKLDDP
+375 KKGKLKDP

-388 LLGQVAYELQEFE
+388 LLGQVAYELQDFE
-401 EATKFFRTAIDRLA
+401 DATKFFRTAIDRLS
-415 DIKIKNK
+415 DIKIKDK

-451 MLELRIKDL
+451 MIQLRIKDL
-460 EEQS
+460 EES

>member
-1 MVKLLFFVLFFTNS
+1 MIRIIFLLFLFSNFS
-15 VFLQNQ
+15 FLQN
-21 KDQEQTKFEFPGYT
+21 KDNPEQTKFDFPGYT

-41 SDIPKP
+41 SDLSKP

-56 KQAQVYL
+56 KQAQRYL
-63 KQLFP
+63 KELFP
-68 FLQADNE
+68 FLQGEDE
-75 DLVKAKS
+75 DLVKAKN
-82 VLDRMK
+82 VLTKMQA
-88 SDSNLTDSDKAQMY
+88 DSSLTDPDKAQMY
-102 YYYAYIDSVNDDL
+102 YYFAYIDSINDDI
-115 KSAKTNYKKFLS
+115 KSAKKNYKKFLS
-127 IEDADPRLKSN
+127 IDDADPRLKSN

-153 NTAIDYMEQWI
+153 KTAIDYMEQWI
-164 SMEANPS
+164 AMETNPS

-194 SERALC
+194 SQRALC

-206 SKPKESTYNLLV
+206 SKPKESTYNLLI
-218 ALYNENERIEDM
+218 ALYNENQRIKDM

-256 LKEEKKQLS
+256 LKQEKKQLS
-265 ALEAAHDQRL
+265 SLEAAHDQRL
-275 LDKEN
+275 LDKET

-295 LKAARVIEY
+295 LKAARVIQY

-324 WHMAQELAKAEPV
+324 WHMAQELDKAEPV
-337 YEKAAKKSEKG
+337 YEKAAIKSEEG

-353 LGQIFLATDRYR
+353 LGQIYLATDRYKK
-365 EAKQALKLGL
+365 AKQALQLGL
-375 KKGKLDDP
+375 KKGKLKDP

-388 LLGQVAYELQEFE
+388 LLGQVAYELQDFE
-401 EATKFFRTAIDRLA
+401 DATKFFRTAIDRLS
-415 DIKIKNK
+415 DIKIKDK

-451 MLELRIKDL
+451 MLQLRIKDL
-460 EEQS
+460 EES